1 MTTYTEGKTPGDWL
15 IYEAKSNYSRTPETI
30 SAGDYESGTVL
41 GRITATEK
49 LKDWDPTE
57 TDGSE
62 TVAGI
67 LLNPVKAAAADAK
80 GVVIDTH
87 AQISRLGLSFGA
99 GVTTSGHRDTAITQL
114 RALGIKNV

>member
-15 IYEAKSNYSRTPETI
+15 IYEAAGTYSR
-30 SAGDYESGTVL
+30 SACTVAGGDYGSGTVM
-41 GRITATEK
+41 GQVTATK
-49 LKDWDPTE
+49 KFKDWDPTAN
-57 TDGSE
+57 DGSE

-67 LLNPVKAAAADAK
+67 LLNPVKAAAADAT